1 MKNTIQTL
9 AIKEIMVF
17 TSNNDIVLKGTQN
30 HDYLSF
36 ETQLYVNSTQL
47 NLIINQL
54 QKVNVNQDVSSL
66 FTTQSGEDG
75 KSILCFDGSVL
86 DNAIIGFDL
95 FQQNESIMQIRA

>member
-30 HDYLSF
+30 YDYLSF

-47 NLIINQL
+47 NMIINQL
-54 QKVNVNQDVSSL
+54 QKGNINQDVPSL

-86 DNAIIGFDL
+86 DNAIIVLDL